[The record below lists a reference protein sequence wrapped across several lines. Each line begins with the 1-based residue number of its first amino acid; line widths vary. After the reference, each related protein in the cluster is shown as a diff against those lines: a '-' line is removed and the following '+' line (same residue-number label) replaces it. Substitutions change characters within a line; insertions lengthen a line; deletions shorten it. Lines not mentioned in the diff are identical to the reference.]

1 MKRSFLFFL
10 IFFLSNCSFNDNSK
24 FWTDDVNKKKI
35 FKEKL
40 REIIDKSNN
49 IMFLTFDEYDY
60 TYNNVLNDVKNTWL
74 EAKNEPNPDSDTT
87 LKHVFFRDKEL

>member
-49 IMFLTFDEYDY
+49 IMFLTFDEYKIY
-60 TYNNVLNDVKNTWL
+60 INEYSKNS
-74 EAKNEPNPDSDTT
+74 KYPNINE
-87 LKHVFFRDKEL
+87 

>member
-1 MKRSFLFFL
+1 MKRSFIFL

-24 FWTDDVNKKKI
+24 FWTDDVNKKI

-49 IMFLTFDEYDY
+49 IMFLTFDEYKIY
-60 TYNNVLNDVKNTWL
+60 INEYSKNS
-74 EAKNEPNPDSDTT
+74 KYPNINE
-87 LKHVFFRDKEL
+87 